1 MNNGCIVTGASSQI
15 GDALLG
21 LLPGGF
27 SSVRAWSR
35 QAQPEQ
41 PGIVWQ
47 AVDLSEVKTLDADV
61 SHLVHLAILPLLAPL
76 LAPDTLADLLEQ
88 AQGQAAG
95 RYIGPAG

>member
-27 SSVRAWSR
+27 SSGRAWSR

-61 SHLVHLAILPLLAPL
+61 SHLVHLAILPLLAP
-76 LAPDTLADLLEQ
+76 DTLADLLEQ